1 MKLMYRLMLS
11 FFAIIL
17 TLMVIV
23 SISFINVTNNTMYH
37 NTWQQLKSYSD
48 SLIQDSIRYNM
59 ATQSFEGFATES
71 LNSNANLLHVKMFTL
86 QSMIQL
92 TGKSLPVMALLRV

>member
-1 MKLMYRLMLS
+1 MLS

-59 ATQSFEGFATES
+59 ATQSFEGFAT
-71 LNSNANLLHVKMFTL
+71 
-86 QSMIQL
+86 
-92 TGKSLPVMALLRV
+92 

>member
-1 MKLMYRLMLS
+1 
-11 FFAIIL
+11 
-17 TLMVIV
+17 
-23 SISFINVTNNTMYH
+23 MYH

-71 LNSNANLLHVKMFTL
+71 LNSNANLLTRQNVHFAIYDTTHRKIFASNGFAP
-86 QSMIQL
+86 SMS
-92 TGKSLPVMALLRV
+92 KSDWKKLKREKPSVLN